1 MAIAPEKLE
10 QALDVLRPGLDSDG
24 FQLSV
29 EDIGDGGAISVA
41 LTATPEACMDCLVPD
56 EMMVD
61 MIKGVMQELEPGV
74 RSVVLN
80 KYGM

>member
-1 MAIAPEKLE
+1 MPIAPEKLE

-24 FQLSV
+24 FELTV
-29 EDIGDGGAISVA
+29 ENIGDDGSISVA

-61 MIKGVMQELEPGV
+61 MIKGVMQDLEPSV
-74 RSVVLN
+74 QSVVLN

>member
-1 MAIAPEKLE
+1 MPIAPEKLE
-10 QALDVLRPGLDSDG
+10 QALDALRPGLDSDG
-24 FQLSV
+24 FELTV
-29 EDIGDGGAISVA
+29 ENIGDDGSISVA

-61 MIKGVMQELEPGV
+61 MIKGVMQDLEPSV
-74 RSVVLN
+74 QSVVLN

>member
-10 QALDVLRPGLDSDG
+10 EALDVLRPGLDSDG
-24 FQLSV
+24 FELSV
-29 EDIGDGGAISVA
+29 EEIGDDGRISVA

-74 RSVVLN
+74 QSVVLN

>member
-1 MAIAPEKLE
+1 MSIAPEKLE
-10 QALDVLRPGLDSDG
+10 AALDILRPGLDSDG
-24 FQLSV
+24 FELTV
-29 EDIGDGGAISVA
+29 EEIGSDGQVRVA

-61 MIKGVMQELEPGV
+61 MIKGVMQEMEPTVQG
-74 RSVVLN
+74 VVLS